1 MKTIDDLYI
10 NVNQRNPVPSAIIE
24 YLDIKPVKEE
34 IKLEKRTVDNSNL
47 PVYVPGVG
55 RIALSLGTCCT
66 PIPGDDIIG
75 YITKGK
81 GVTVHRRNCP
91 NIIGKK
97 ERLIDVLWKE
107 NLGIKTYPVDI
118 KIEANDRGNL
128 IVDIMNL
135 LASRKVAV
143 TALNAHFHPQT
154 LTTSISAT
162 IFISDAKTLTDIF
175 NALLNIH
182 SVYEVNRVIH

>member
-1 MKTIDDLYI
+1 
-10 NVNQRNPVPSAIIE
+10 
-24 YLDIKPVKEE
+24 
-34 IKLEKRTVDNSNL
+34 
-47 PVYVPGVG
+47 
-55 RIALSLGTCCT
+55 
-66 PIPGDDIIG
+66 
-75 YITKGK
+75 
-81 GVTVHRRNCP
+81 
-91 NIIGKK
+91 
-97 ERLIDVLWKE
+97 
-107 NLGIKTYPVDI
+107 
-118 KIEANDRGNL
+118 
-128 IVDIMNL
+128 MNL